1 VCFTGG
7 SIDFGFCLG
16 SSLLLE
22 CAMTIVES
30 PEQKRETATS
40 LIIIGWICWAFA
52 LLVMFFNP
60 AAMRLGRLGMVYT
73 AIVLAVAGLLL
84 NIVGYRLR
92 SRARL
97 SSPDANSAS
106 REPGLP
112 GKRS

>member
-1 VCFTGG
+1 
-7 SIDFGFCLG
+7 
-16 SSLLLE
+16 
-22 CAMTIVES
+22 
-30 PEQKRETATS
+30 
-40 LIIIGWICWAFA
+40 
-52 LLVMFFNP
+52 
-60 AAMRLGRLGMVYT
+60 MRLGRLGMVYT
-73 AIVLAVAGLLL
+73 AIGLAVAGLLL

>member
-1 VCFTGG
+1 
-7 SIDFGFCLG
+7 
-16 SSLLLE
+16 
-22 CAMTIVES
+22 MTIVES

-40 LIIIGWICWAFA
+40 VIIIGWICWGFA
-52 LLVMFFNP
+52 LLVIFFSP

-97 SSPDANSAS
+97 SPPDAKSAH
-106 REPGLP
+106 RGDPGLP

>member
-1 VCFTGG
+1 
-7 SIDFGFCLG
+7 
-16 SSLLLE
+16 
-22 CAMTIVES
+22 MTIVES

-40 LIIIGWICWAFA
+40 LVIIGWICWGFA

>member
-1 VCFTGG
+1 
-7 SIDFGFCLG
+7 
-16 SSLLLE
+16 
-22 CAMTIVES
+22 MTIVES

-40 LIIIGWICWAFA
+40 VIIIGWICWGFA
-52 LLVMFFNP
+52 LLVIFFSP

-97 SSPDANSAS
+97 SPSDAKSAH
-106 REPGLP
+106 RGDPGLP

>member
-1 VCFTGG
+1 
-7 SIDFGFCLG
+7 
-16 SSLLLE
+16 
-22 CAMTIVES
+22 MTIVES

-40 LIIIGWICWAFA
+40 LIIIGWICWGFA
-52 LLVMFFNP
+52 LLVIFFSP

-92 SRARL
+92 SRARFH
-97 SSPDANSAS
+97 PRREKRAS
-106 REPGLP
+106 RGPGLP

>member
-1 VCFTGG
+1 
-7 SIDFGFCLG
+7 
-16 SSLLLE
+16 
-22 CAMTIVES
+22 MTIVES

-40 LIIIGWICWAFA
+40 VIIIGWICWGFA
-52 LLVMFFNP
+52 LLVVFFNP

-84 NIVGYRLR
+84 NIVGYGLR

-97 SSPDANSAS
+97 SPPDAKSAH
-106 REPGLP
+106 RGDPGLP